1 MPHQPYRSAEEL
13 PGSAAPWA
21 AYVERSGEATAKVS
35 RLADLLGAS
44 DLRQRG
50 DQVRQ
55 LVRDHGVSYNAP
67 GDGQFGERAWK
78 LDALPVLIGSEELAT
93 LRKGI
98 NQRAH
103 LLDRVLADLYGPQR
117 LLRQGHLP
125 ARLVLANP
133 TFLRPCHGLPAGNR
147 LILYAADM
155 VRTQTGSLCILRD
168 RTQAPTGV
176 GYALENRL
184 VVSQVFGEPFH
195 RNNTLRLASFFRT
208 LRDTLTALAPK
219 VREHPRIVLQSSGAF
234 SPTYFEQAF
243 LAQYLG

>member
-1 MPHQPYRSAEEL
+1 MAR
-13 PGSAAPWA
+13 
-21 AYVERSGEATAKVS
+21 VS
-35 RLADLLGAS
+35 PLADLLRAS

-55 LVRDHGVSYNAP
+55 LVRDHGVTYNAP
-67 GDGQFGERAWK
+67 GDGQAGERAWK
-78 LDALPVLIGSEELAT
+78 LDALPALIGSDEFAT

-98 NQRAH
+98 SQRAH
-103 LLDRVLADLYGPQR
+103 LLDRVLADLYGPQQ
-117 LLRQGHLP
+117 LLRQGYLP

-147 LILYAADM
+147 LILYAADV
-155 VRTQTGSLCILRD
+155 VRTQTGSLCVLRD

-184 VVSQVFGEPFH
+184 VVSQVFAAPF
-195 RNNTLRLASFFRT
+195 RQYNTMRLASFFRT

-219 VREHPRIVLQSSGAF
+219 VREQPRNRGSVFAITRQENIEG
-234 SPTYFEQAF
+234 
-243 LAQYLG
+243 LGMRDVEPLSLIHI